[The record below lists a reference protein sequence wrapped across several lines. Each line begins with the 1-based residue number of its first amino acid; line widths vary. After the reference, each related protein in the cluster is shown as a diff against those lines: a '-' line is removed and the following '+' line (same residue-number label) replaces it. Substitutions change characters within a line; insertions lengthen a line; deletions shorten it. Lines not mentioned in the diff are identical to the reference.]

1 MSRECRRRS
10 REREP
15 SPGRHQRRCHSRGRQ
30 PPPSQLPRERN
41 QVHERVQAMTPLA
54 SPGRLN
60 CWPGS
65 PLTGKMSGN
74 AESRVSLSVIEL
86 SEAIA
91 RGMSRATGKSLPET
105 LERQV
110 SLNTSLQVN
119 IIAEFNPLNGD
130 IEEWLNSVDECATMY
145 RWSDS
150 LTSYLAL
157 GKLRGPAETWYR
169 GLPTRMFAWPEWR
182 QMLAE
187 NFAVKRDLHRALQI
201 MMDCKP
207 KARQSLYE
215 YTYEKLALIHK
226 LKLPLSGADQV
237 NLIMSGINDKQIRF
251 TVEAAGIKSPSEL
264 AKHFR
269 GAECNAQKPVGLTRD
284 ARPVQSSRP
293 ASQRH
298 YSNSN
303 YKRPITSRVPN
314 IYLSTIGTERIP
326 VTHSTWVDIT
336 LDNITKHIELLL
348 VTECVRDVEILTG
361 QNFTELADTE
371 YYKCGDKLQLVQ
383 TRCLNSVEC
392 LEIKN
397 YQVEVGTIDP
407 VAVNKPLT
415 ILNKHPQCLAN
426 TVKDIGQTSTTVAR
440 PPPSLDGYKRRR
452 IP

>member
-1 MSRECRRRS
+1 MPRDDRRRS

-41 QVHERVQAMTPLA
+41 QVHESVQAMTPLA
-54 SPGRLN
+54 SPGRLD

-65 PLTGKMSGN
+65 PLTGKTSGN
-74 AESRVSLSVIEL
+74 AESRVSLSVTEL

-110 SLNTSLQVN
+110 SLNTSLQAN
-119 IIAEFNPLNGD
+119 IVAEFNPLNGD
-130 IEEWLNSVDECATMY
+130 IEEWLNSVDEFATMY
-145 RWSDS
+145 RWSNS

-169 GLPTRMFAWPEWR
+169 GLPTRMFAWPEWQ

-187 NFAVKRDLHRALQI
+187 NFAVKRDLHGALQT

-215 YTYEKLALIHK
+215 YTYEKLALILK
-226 LKLPLSGADQV
+226 LKLPLYGADQI
-237 NLIMSGINDKQIRF
+237 NLIMGGINDKQIRF

-269 GAECNAQKPVGLTRD
+269 GAECDAQKPLENFVDLKRD
-284 ARPVQSSRP
+284 ARPVQSSRT

-303 YKRPITSRVPN
+303 YKRSNNP
-314 IYLSTIGTERIP
+314 
-326 VTHSTWVDIT
+326 
-336 LDNITKHIELLL
+336 
-348 VTECVRDVEILTG
+348 
-361 QNFTELADTE
+361 
-371 YYKCGDKLQLVQ
+371 
-383 TRCLNSVEC
+383 
-392 LEIKN
+392 
-397 YQVEVGTIDP
+397 
-407 VAVNKPLT
+407 
-415 ILNKHPQCLAN
+415 
-426 TVKDIGQTSTTVAR
+426 STTTLAQVQCHNCGEYGHVSAR
-440 PPPSLDGYKRRR
+440 GSTGRSANERRR
-452 IP
+452 QR